1 MPIPYQLFTYRN
13 RKSSNSIPAEIKLE
27 DSSRPDWI
35 DYAGTPF
42 S

>member
-27 DSSRPDWI
+27 DSSKSDWI
-35 DYAGTPF
+35 TYTATPC